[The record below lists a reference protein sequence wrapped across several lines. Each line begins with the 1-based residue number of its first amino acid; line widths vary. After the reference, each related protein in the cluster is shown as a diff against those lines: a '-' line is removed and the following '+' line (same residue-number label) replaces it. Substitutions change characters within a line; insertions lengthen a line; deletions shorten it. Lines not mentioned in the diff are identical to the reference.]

1 MFQKIRQL
9 SRDSA
14 IYGLGDVAISVV
26 NFLLLPIYVKY
37 LTQADYG
44 VLGLLGGVEVGAK
57 ILFRWG
63 LDGSFMRFFYD
74 CEDARARQRLAST
87 IFFFLLA
94 ANGVLLAASLIAAPW
109 MAQLIFG
116 DSRRTPA
123 LQLVLVN
130 TFAIAFTFF
139 PFHVL
144 RMEKRAAEFSLLTLA
159 RSAATVILRI
169 ALVVGLG
176 LGVLGVVL
184 ADTIVTAVLMLVL
197 IRWFAPLIR
206 LTFSRHVLGETLAF
220 GLPRL
225 PHAAAQQVIA
235 VGDKFILGM
244 YRPLA
249 DVGMYTMGVS
259 FGLTQKLFLSAFEY
273 AWAPFYYATSREPDA
288 RAVFRTV
295 TTYGIAALA
304 ATTAALSASARDLLD
319 VMTNGI
325 FVDAAGV
332 VGWTAFGV
340 LCQGIYLL
348 TSIGLNIT
356 KQTQYYP
363 IATGTAAG
371 VNVALN
377 FALVPR
383 YGMMGAAWANAAA
396 YAVQAGLAFRFSQ
409 RVYPVAHEYGRI
421 LRIGVAATIG
431 FALAS
436 GIPAL
441 PALAGIFIR
450 SGTTV
455 IVFGA
460 LLGVSGFFKPEE
472 MRTLAR
478 LRRGRQRAPAAE
490 LQLHLVSPPEAT
502 EFAGEIV
509 AAELPEEQPAAMEP
523 ASQRRPGT

>member
-1 MFQKIRQL
+1 LLQKIREL

-14 IYGLGDVAISVV
+14 IYGLGDVAISAV
-26 NFLLLPIYVKY
+26 NFLLLPIYVQY
-37 LTQADYG
+37 LSPSDYG
-44 VLGLLGGVEVGAK
+44 VLGLLGGVEVAAK

-74 CEDARARQRLAST
+74 CDDAPARQRLAST

-94 ANGVLLAASLIAAPW
+94 ANGVLLAAALLAAPW
-109 MAQLIFG
+109 LAGLIF
-116 DSRRTPA
+116 DDPQRTLT
-123 LQLVLVN
+123 LQLVLAN

-144 RMEKRAAEFSLLTLA
+144 RMERRAVQFSVLTLV
-159 RSAATVILRI
+159 RSAATVVLRI
-169 ALVVGLG
+169 LLVVGLG

-184 ADTIVTAVLMLVL
+184 ADTVVTALVMTVL
-197 IRWFAPLIR
+197 IRWFTPLIR
-206 LTFSRHVLGETLAF
+206 PMFSQMVLRETLAF

-235 VGDKFILGM
+235 VADKFILGL
-244 YRPLA
+244 YRPIA

-288 RAVFRTV
+288 PAVFRTV

-304 ATTAALSASARDLLD
+304 VITAGLAASARDLLD
-319 VMTNGI
+319 LLTNGI
-325 FVDAAGV
+325 FVEAAGV
-332 VGWTAFGV
+332 VGLTAIGV
-340 LCQGIYLL
+340 LFQGIYLL

-356 KQTQYYP
+356 KNTHYYP
-363 IATGTAAG
+363 VSTLTAAAA
-371 VNVALN
+371 NVALN

-383 YGMMGAAWANAAA
+383 YGMMGAAWASAAA

-409 RVYPVAHEYGRI
+409 RVYPVEHEYGRI
-421 LRIGVAATIG
+421 LRI
-431 FALAS
+431 
-436 GIPAL
+436 
-441 PALAGIFIR
+441 ALAGMLGFTLATAIPPLPPLAGILAR
-450 SGTTV
+450 AGTTV
-455 IVFGA
+455 AVFGA
-460 LLGVSGFFKPEE
+460 LLGMTGFFKPEE

-478 LRRGRQRAPAAE
+478 LRQRRQRAPVTGV
-490 LQLHLVSPPEAT
+490 QVHSVSAPETT

-509 AAELPEEQPAAMEP
+509 SAELPEQQPAVLEP
-523 ASQRRPGT
+523 AADRRSGR